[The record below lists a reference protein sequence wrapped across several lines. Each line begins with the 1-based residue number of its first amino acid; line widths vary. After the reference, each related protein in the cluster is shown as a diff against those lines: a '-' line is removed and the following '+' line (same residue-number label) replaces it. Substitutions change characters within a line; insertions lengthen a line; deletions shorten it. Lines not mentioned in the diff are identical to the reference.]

1 MRASSLLLLLAA
13 SLAGA
18 APPELTIPPDL
29 KPVNG
34 YVRFTPTTTAKSV
47 LYVALDDAYPFP
59 SEELKDSRRFV
70 LPVQG
75 LKNGTYRF
83 VAVGSLNDEQTATPF
98 SITVGKPVTPPPV
111 DPDKPPPAS
120 KTHFMLVR
128 PGGVGITPEF
138 ERVMNLPAWADIKK
152 AGHTYADYPITSL
165 PAKTQAKFAGQPLPF
180 LLRWQYSGEQ
190 IILPDDATAG
200 AVPTTDEAIRG
211 LLK

>member
-1 MRASSLLLLLAA
+1 MRLALLASLLVSAA
-13 SLAGA
+13 IA

-47 LYVALDDAYPFP
+47 LYVALDDAFPFP

-75 LKNGTYRF
+75 LKDGAYRF

-98 SITVGKPVTPPPV
+98 VITIGKKPADPVKPDPV
-111 DPDKPPPAS
+111 LPPAT
-120 KTHFMLVR
+120 KRHYMLVR
-128 PGGVGITPEF
+128 PAGPIDRNSAVEKSLA
-138 ERVMNLPAWADIKK
+138 LPAWGEVKA
-152 AGHTYADYPITSL
+152 AGHTVADL
-165 PAKTQAKFAGQPLPF
+165 PFDQLTPKARDKFAGQPLPF

-190 IILPDDATAG
+190 IVLPDDAVAG